1 MRLLAIVMIVSLGT
15 SGCVGMAVRA
25 VAQPGK
31 RDFADMLAK
40 ADTNNDGVITRAE
53 FTEARAKLFKR
64 MDRNGDGYLSEDDA
78 PRFSLRGKNGK
89 DRIAQAILLTDK
101 DGDGK
106 VSYDEF
112 VNGPSILFDRADT
125 NHDGKID
132 AVELA
137 AFRAVLA
144 ARKAP

>member
-1 MRLLAIVMIVSLGT
+1 MRLVAVVMIVSLST

-25 VAQPGK
+25 VAQPGN
-31 RDFADMLAK
+31 RDLADILTK
-40 ADTNNDGVITRAE
+40 ADANADGVITRAE

-64 MDRNGDGYLSEDDA
+64 MDRNGDGYLSQDDA
-78 PRFSLRGKNGK
+78 RRFSLRGKSGK

-112 VNGPSILFDRADT
+112 VNGPSLLFDRADT
-125 NHDGKID
+125 NHDGTVD
-132 AVELA
+132 AAELS
-137 AFRAVLA
+137 AFRDMLA

>member
-1 MRLLAIVMIVSLGT
+1 MRLIAIILIVSLST
-15 SGCVGMAVRA
+15 SGCIGLAARA

-40 ADTNNDGVITRAE
+40 ADANNDGVITRAE
-53 FTEARAKLFKR
+53 FTDARAKLFKR
-64 MDRNGDGYLSEDDA
+64 MDRNGDGFLSEDDA
-78 PRFSLRGKNGK
+78 PRFSLRGKSSK

-112 VNGPSILFDRADT
+112 VNGPSRLFDRADT
-125 NHDGKID
+125 NHDGTID
-132 AVELA
+132 AAELA
-137 AFRAVLA
+137 AFRAVFA